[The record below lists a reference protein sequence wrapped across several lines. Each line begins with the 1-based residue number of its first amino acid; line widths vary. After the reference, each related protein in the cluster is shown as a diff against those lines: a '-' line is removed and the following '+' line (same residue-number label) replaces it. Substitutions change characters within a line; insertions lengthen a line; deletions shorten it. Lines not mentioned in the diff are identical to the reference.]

1 MIRKINNKLRGKEYF
16 PPVTNYRDALF
27 HYKLAYES
35 DNIVTLIE
43 QNNSIMEHLHRA
55 VKDGITEIIR
65 TITNEIS
72 DFYENQKDDIT
83 HIEENSYLQHI
94 IHQLKEKELEIRL
107 YSLEIKRPFD
117 SIEYFENFVK
127 QIGEIKTL
135 LSSDEWYKDIN
146 QKLTF

>member
-1 MIRKINNKLRGKEYF
+1 
-16 PPVTNYRDALF
+16 
-27 HYKLAYES
+27 
-35 DNIVTLIE
+35 
-43 QNNSIMEHLHRA
+43 MEHLHRA